1 MLQQWC
7 MQCAHRNESDPERTF
22 RVALGLILLMS
33 TFMGPAT
40 PWGWLGVVPLL
51 TGIFGICPFYQFLH
65 RHR

>member
-1 MLQQWC
+1 
-7 MQCAHRNESDPERTF
+7 MQCALRNESDSERTV

-51 TGIFGICPFYQFLH
+51 TGVFGVCPLYRLMR